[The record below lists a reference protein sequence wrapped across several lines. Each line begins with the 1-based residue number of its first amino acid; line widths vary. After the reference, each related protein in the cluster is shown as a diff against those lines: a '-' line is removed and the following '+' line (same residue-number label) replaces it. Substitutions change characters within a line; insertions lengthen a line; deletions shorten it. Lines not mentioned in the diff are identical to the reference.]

1 MFKVQEKT
9 SDAVSPVIGVILL
22 VAVTVALVA
31 LATVI
36 VFDIGSDVSDTADAT
51 VQLEATNGGNNAT
64 ATVIRNENV
73 DTFTLSGTTI
83 NGNNVEASLAGD
95 AGSTATISSV
105 SIKEQTETVTQI
117 NESGDQVTLE
127 NTPVDSLKT
136 VVDSADTEI
145 TGEFTLI
152 NSSKIEYD
160 GSNTLTSIDVTY
172 DYESSEQ
179 LSTAT
184 VIANLAGGNS
194 EVLTSTDISG

>member
-51 VQLEATNGGNNAT
+51 VQLEATNGGNDAT

-95 AGSTATISSV
+95 AG
-105 SIKEQTETVTQI
+105 
-117 NESGDQVTLE
+117 
-127 NTPVDSLKT
+127 
-136 VVDSADTEI
+136 
-145 TGEFTLI
+145 
-152 NSSKIEYD
+152 
-160 GSNTLTSIDVTY
+160 
-172 DYESSEQ
+172 
-179 LSTAT
+179 
-184 VIANLAGGNS
+184 
-194 EVLTSTDISG
+194 

>member
-51 VQLEATNGGNNAT
+51 VQLEATNGGNDAT

-95 AGSTATISSV
+95 AGSTATISGV
-105 SIKEQTETVTQI
+105 SITEKTDTGITQDNSTSAI
-117 NESGDQVTLE
+117 DTDGDKVTLA

-136 VVDSADTEI
+136 VVNDGGADI
-145 TGEFTLI
+145 TGAFTENRGESLALQGRDE
-152 NSSKIEYD
+152 SDTSFHTPPVD
-160 GSNTLTSIDVTY
+160 G
-172 DYESSEQ
+172 
-179 LSTAT
+179 TAGYST
-184 VIANLAGGNS
+184 VIHNY
-194 EVLTSTDISG
+194 